1 MFDLIS
7 FALKNTFLSNFQ
19 MSILKVSSI
28 FSFIDTNST
37 KIKSIAH
44 IFVNIYVIPNDL
56 IINSFRT
63 YLSITNKNKIHISYN
78 AIFDIIFDRTLL
90 LILLQPFS
98 FTLLNI
104 PVKVSN
110 TIAAAT
116 DIKRPCIGTNNNTI
130 DDNI

>member
-1 MFDLIS
+1 M
-7 FALKNTFLSNFQ
+7 
-19 MSILKVSSI
+19 

-56 IINSFRT
+56 IINSFKT
-63 YLSITNKNKIHISYN
+63 YLSITNKNKIHTSYN

-104 PVKVSN
+104 PVKVSK

-116 DIKRPCIGTNNNTI
+116 AIKSPCIGTNNNTI